1 MFEASLRIKLW
12 HEPHRVTI
20 SRDFITEWERRLGV
34 PLVYP
39 PETTAW
45 HRPPTEEEIAELMS
59 GVFALSVENA
69 VGISLHTTK
78 EDFAARMYAN
88 KVWQVAEGK

>member
-1 MFEASLRIKLW
+1 M
-12 HEPHRVTI
+12 
-20 SRDFITEWERRLGV
+20 

-39 PETTAW
+39 PVTTTM
-45 HRPPTEEEIAELMS
+45 HRPPSENEIVELMS
-59 GVFALSVENA
+59 VVFALSVENA
-69 VGISLHTTK
+69 VSISLHTTK

>member
-1 MFEASLRIKLW
+1 MS
-12 HEPHRVTI
+12 I
-20 SRDFITEWERRLGV
+20 SRKFITDWERCLDV

-39 PETTAW
+39 PETTDW

-69 VGISLHTTK
+69 VSISLHTTK